1 LTLNTFGVDERP
13 VEKQRYEMICFDFF
27 NVFAVDER
35 LVEKKDIVYCIFI
48 TPCYKLSYSISMYY
62 CRVIGYE
69 PVSGLSVCTSS
80 HIQASLYLLSVHK
93 LRVIFYP
100 LSMYY
105 CTVIGYE
112 PASGLNNV
120 CTSSHIEASLY
131 VLLLGN
137 RL

>member
-1 LTLNTFGVDERP
+1 
-13 VEKQRYEMICFDFF
+13 MICFDFF

-48 TPCYKLSYSISMYY
+48 LLRVIIYPISTYY

-69 PVSGLSVCTSS
+69 PVSGLSVYTSS